1 MSSIHVYRIS
11 ITDLDTDAIVN
22 AANSGLRAG
31 GGVCGA
37 IFREAGYD
45 RLTAECSAYGH
56 CDTGSAVITSG
67 LRLRAKYIIHAVGP
81 IYQDG
86 HHNEREL
93 LYSAYQSALKLAV
106 QYDCRSIGFPLISAG
121 IYGYPADEAWAAAM
135 EACSDFIR
143 SHPETDIRIIFAVL
157 NDDMLAKGKAA
168 LQKVQ

>member
-1 MSSIHVYRIS
+1 
-11 ITDLDTDAIVN
+11 
-22 AANSGLRAG
+22 
-31 GGVCGA
+31 
-37 IFREAGYD
+37 
-45 RLTAECSAYGH
+45 
-56 CDTGSAVITSG
+56 VITSG

-106 QYDCRSIGFPLISAG
+106 QYDCRSVGFPLISAG
-121 IYGYPADEAWAAAM
+121 IYGYPVDEAWTVAT

-143 SHPETDIRIIFAVL
+143 SHPETDIKIIFAVL
-157 NDDMLAKGKAA
+157 NNDMLAKGKAA

>member
-1 MSSIHVYRIS
+1 MPFKIVRND
-11 ITDLDTDAIVN
+11 ITKMQVDAIVN
-22 AANSGLRAG
+22 TANSNPTYSSGT
-31 GGVCGA
+31 
-37 IFREAGYD
+37 D
-45 RLTAECSAYGH
+45 
-56 CDTGSAVITSG
+56 SAVYIAAGEKELLAERRKIGHMKEGEAAITPG
-67 LRLRAKYIIHAVGP
+67 FRLSAKYIIHAVGP

-106 QYDCRSIGFPLISAG
+106 QYDCRSVGFPLISAG
-121 IYGYPADEAWAAAM
+121 IYGYPVDEAWTVAT

-143 SHPETDIRIIFAVL
+143 SHPETDIKIIFAVL